1 MKSLARRS
9 AIMSGEH
16 GFSLIEVL
24 VSFVLLSMSL
34 AVILQIFSTNLRAVD
49 AVRKQTRALVLAES
63 KLAELDNEILLT
75 PGEHSGESGA
85 FSWQLTVS
93 PYIEDADEDNRSIHE
108 LYDVAMTVHWK
119 RGAGS
124 SEIRLKTLRVGA
136 AK

>member
-1 MKSLARRS
+1 MKSQARRS
-9 AIMSGEH
+9 AIMSGER

-49 AVRKQTRALVLAES
+49 TVRKQTHALILAES
-63 KLAELDNEILLT
+63 KLAELGNEIPLA
-75 PGEHSGESGA
+75 PGEQSGESGA

-93 PYIEDADEDNRSIHE
+93 PYAEDGDETNRIIHE
-108 LYDVAMTVHWK
+108 LYDVAMTVNWE

-124 SEIRLKTLRVGA
+124 SGIRLKTLRVGA
-136 AK
+136 AR

>member
-9 AIMSGEH
+9 AIMSAER

-49 AVRKQTRALVLAES
+49 TIRKQTRALVLAES
-63 KLAELDNEILLT
+63 KLAELGNEIPLT
-75 PGEHSGESGA
+75 PGEQSGESGA

-93 PYIEDADEDNRSIHE
+93 SYVEDADETNRIVHE
-108 LYDVAMTVHWK
+108 LYDVAMTVNWE

-124 SEIRLKTLRVGA
+124 SGIRVKTLRVGA
-136 AK
+136 AQ